1 MAYHFDRDDVALPGL
16 HKYFKKCSYEE
27 RTHAELL
34 MEYMNKRGGHIV
46 LADIAPPEKS
56 DWGHA
61 QDAMQAA
68 LDLERKVNDALLNLH
83 SVASGHMDV
92 NFCDFL
98 ETHYLQEQIDA
109 IKEIAGHV
117 TNLKRVGEGLGVFLF
132 DKELGEQD

>member
-1 MAYHFDRDDVALPGL
+1 MPGL

-68 LDLERKVNDALLNLH
+68 LDLERKVNDVCLLTSRNLCH
-83 SVASGHMDV
+83 IKCFTSILGFVKFTQCCIRAHGRQ
-92 NFCDFL
+92 FL
-98 ETHYLQEQIDA
+98 
-109 IKEIAGHV
+109 
-117 TNLKRVGEGLGVFLF
+117 
-132 DKELGEQD
+132 